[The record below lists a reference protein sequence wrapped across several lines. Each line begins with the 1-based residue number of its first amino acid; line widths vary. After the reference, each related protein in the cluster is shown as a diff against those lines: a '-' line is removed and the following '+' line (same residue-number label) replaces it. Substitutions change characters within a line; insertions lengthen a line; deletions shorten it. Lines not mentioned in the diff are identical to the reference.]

1 MSRAVT
7 VVSEESVAELAR
19 VTNSEPI
26 DIRRFRMLI
35 NISGVPAYEEETWHP
50 RSVRIGTAVLKMRGP
65 VPRCNATTRNPD
77 SGAKDLKTLG
87 LIAEGR
93 GMQPDEFGEE
103 ALNMGAYA
111 DVVEPGVVTVGDL
124 VEFL

>member
-1 MSRAVT
+1 
-7 VVSEESVAELAR
+7 
-19 VTNSEPI
+19 
-26 DIRRFRMLI
+26 
-35 NISGVPAYEEETWHP
+35 
-50 RSVRIGTAVLKMRGP
+50 MRGP

-87 LIAEGR
+87 LITEGR

-103 ALNMGAYA
+103 ALDMGAYA
-111 DVVEPGVVTVGDL
+111 DVVQPGVVTVGDL